1 MNNYQNPRKYTMT
14 FLMTGV
20 VCTALLAGCGSSS
33 KHADDADLAS
43 AVSESSPAA
52 ETHAGHEHTDTTQ
65 LANGDIQETTA
76 SLNVLPSFLDGLSE
90 TIVLAYQ
97 ASAITRDTLA
107 WIPCYCGCGGSA
119 GHESNLNCFI
129 AEVKVDGSVVWD
141 DHGTR
146 CDVCVNTVLQTVQM
160 KQEGKS
166 VKEIRTAIDDAYRVG
181 YAKPTATPM
190 PA

>member
-1 MNNYQNPRKYTMT
+1 MNNYRNPRKYTMT

-20 VCTALLAGCGSSS
+20 VCAALLSGCGSSGS
-33 KHADDADLAS
+33 KNAGDA
-43 AVSESSPAA
+43 VGAA
-52 ETHAGHEHTDTTQ
+52 ETGQTTETHEGHDHAEATQ

-76 SLNVLPSFLDGLSE
+76 SLDVLPSFLDRLSE
-90 TIVLAYQ
+90 KVVLAYQ

-129 AEVKVDGSVVWD
+129 AEVNEDGSVVWD

-160 KQEGKS
+160 KQEGKTI
-166 VKEIRTAIDDAYRVG
+166 KEIRTAIDDAYRVG